1 MKGIISMSIKETERV
16 PILDR
21 LMKKEL
27 KQKHAAKML
36 NLSVRQIQRLVKRYK
51 RLGITGMPHTLRGTI
66 SNHRISEIKINNALE
81 ILRARYADFGI
92 TLAHEKLGCAAWSN
106 IFPGNTASSHDY
118 LSSVASQRA
127 ETGYSTPDARKKKL

>member
-1 MKGIISMSIKETERV
+1 MEGIISMSIKEIERV

-81 ILRARYADFGI
+81 ILRARYSDFGI
-92 TLAHEKLGCAAWSN
+92 TLAHEKL
-106 IFPGNTASSHDY
+106 
-118 LSSVASQRA
+118 VAQ
-127 ETGYSTPDARKKKL
+127 